1 MTARETTQ
9 ADTVRLAIESEI
21 FDGSLVPGTSLEEGR
36 LATRFGVSR
45 TPVREAITQ
54 LVQAGLISK
63 SAHRRAVVS
72 ELDPGTLL
80 DLFEA
85 LSELEGSAAF
95 LSTTRMSPTEKQHLV
110 TIHESAADNLRNQ
123 GDPNDYAKLG
133 SAFHHGIVR
142 GCHNKILIE
151 TTDWLSLR
159 VLPYRRFQVMTPGRL
174 AKNQADHDAIISAM
188 VAGDAEVARESL
200 QRHTLEQGDAL
211 MRFIA
216 LSKKNR
222 LSGSPAQ
229 SMRSIPYE

>member
-1 MTARETTQ
+1 MPERETTQ
-9 ADTVRLAIESEI
+9 ADTIRLAIESEI
-21 FDGSLVPGTSLEEGR
+21 FNGSLIPGTPLEEGR

-95 LSTTRMSPTEKQHLV
+95 LSTMRMSTAEKQHLL
-110 TIHESAADNLRNQ
+110 TIHESAAENLRNQ

-133 SAFHHGIVR
+133 SGFHHGIVR
-142 GCHNKILIE
+142 GGHNKILIE
-151 TTDWLSLR
+151 ATDWLSLR
-159 VLPYRRFQVMTPGRL
+159 VLPYRRLQVMTPGRL
-174 AKNQADHDAIISAM
+174 AKNQADHDTIISAI
-188 VAGDAEVARESL
+188 VAGDAEVAREAL

-216 LSKKNR
+216 LNKKKPSER
-222 LSGSPAQ
+222 LPRAVNEEYSV
-229 SMRSIPYE
+229 

>member
-1 MTARETTQ
+1 MTDRETTQ
-9 ADTVRLAIESEI
+9 ADTIRLAIESEI
-21 FDGSLVPGTSLEEGR
+21 FSGSLVPGTSMEEGR

-95 LSTTRMSPTEKQHLV
+95 LSTMRMSPDEKQHLM
-110 TIHESAADNLRNQ
+110 TIHESAADNLRRQ

-133 SAFHHGIVR
+133 SAFHHAIVR

-151 TTDWLSLR
+151 TTDWMSLR

-174 AKNQADHDAIISAM
+174 KKNQSDHDTIISAI
-188 VAGDAEVARESL
+188 VAGDAEIARDNI

-216 LSKKNR
+216 LNR
-222 LSGSPAQ
+222 TKSVERLPRAVNEEYSL
-229 SMRSIPYE
+229 

>member
-1 MTARETTQ
+1 VTERETTQ
-9 ADTVRLAIESEI
+9 ADTIRLAIESEI
-21 FDGSLVPGTSLEEGR
+21 FSGSLVPGTSLEEGR
-36 LATRFGVSR
+36 LAARFGVSR

-95 LSTTRMSPTEKQHLV
+95 LSTTRMSQPEKKRLV
-110 TIHESAADNLRNQ
+110 AIHESAADNLRNQ

-151 TTDWLSLR
+151 ATDWLSLR

-174 AKNQADHDAIISAM
+174 EKNQADHDTIISAI
-188 VAGDAEVARESL
+188 VAGDAEVAREAL
-200 QRHTLEQGDAL
+200 KRHTLEQGDAL

-216 LSKKNR
+216 LNKKKPIER
-222 LSGSPAQ
+222 LPRAINEEYSV
-229 SMRSIPYE
+229 